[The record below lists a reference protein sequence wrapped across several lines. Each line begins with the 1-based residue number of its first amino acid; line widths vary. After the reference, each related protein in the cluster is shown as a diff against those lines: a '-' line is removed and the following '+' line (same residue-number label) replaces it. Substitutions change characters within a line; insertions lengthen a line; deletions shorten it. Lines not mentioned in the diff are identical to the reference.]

1 MKIFEI
7 VGDDIKVT
15 PEALMVK
22 EFKELWKKD
31 KSKGKEKAKIQLS
44 YVYYFSDWESPYA
57 KYIEEER
64 QERIVN
70 DLGMK
75 LEWVKGTD
83 IRLAIDRYAELTMTT
98 SMLLL
103 QDAKVAVNKLRGYFR
118 EVDLAALYF
127 REVDL
132 AALDKNDKPIYR
144 ANDLTSNLKAIGGVI
159 KGLKELED
167 EVKKE
172 QMDTSSIKGGGQKGF
187 FEDEL

>member
-7 VGDDIKVT
+7 IGDDIKVT
-15 PEALMVK
+15 PEALMIK
-22 EFKELWKKD
+22 EFKQLWKDD
-31 KSKGKEKAKIQLS
+31 KTKGKEKAKTQLS
-44 YVYYFSDWESPYA
+44 YVYYFSDWDSPYA
-57 KYIEEER
+57 KYTEEDR
-64 QERIVN
+64 QKRITE
-70 DLGMK
+70 DLDIK

-83 IRLAIDRYAELTMTT
+83 IRLAIDRYEELTMTT

-103 QDAKVAVNKLRGYFR
+103 QDAKVAVNKLRG
-118 EVDLAALYF
+118 YF

-172 QMDTSSIKGGGQKGF
+172 KMDASTIRGGGQKGF
-187 FEDEL
+187 FEDEM

>member
-64 QERIVN
+64 QERIVS

-103 QDAKVAVNKLRGYFR
+103 QDAKVAVNKLRG
-118 EVDLAALYF
+118 YF

>member
-1 MKIFEI
+1 MRIFEI
-7 VGDDIKVT
+7 VGDEIKIT
-15 PEALMVK
+15 PEVLMVK

-31 KSKGKEKAKIQLS
+31 KTKGKEKVKQQLS
-44 YVYYFSDWESPYA
+44 YVYYFCDWESPYA
-57 KYIEEER
+57 KYTEDDR
-64 QERIVN
+64 QEKIVN

-75 LEWVKGTD
+75 QEWIKGEDVK
-83 IRLAIDRYAELTMTT
+83 IAISRYEQLTMTT

-103 QDAKVAVNKLRGYFR
+103 QDAKVAVNKLRG
-118 EVDLAALYF
+118 YF

-172 QMDTSSIKGGGQKGF
+172 KMDTSSIKGGGQKGY
-187 FEDEL
+187 FEDDDI

>member
-31 KSKGKEKAKIQLS
+31 KSKGKEKVKTQLS

-75 LEWVKGTD
+75 LEWVKSTD

-103 QDAKVAVNKLRGYFR
+103 QDAKVAVNKLRG
-118 EVDLAALYF
+118 YF

>member
-1 MKIFEI
+1 
-7 VGDDIKVT
+7 
-15 PEALMVK
+15 
-22 EFKELWKKD
+22 
-31 KSKGKEKAKIQLS
+31 
-44 YVYYFSDWESPYA
+44 
-57 KYIEEER
+57 
-64 QERIVN
+64 
-70 DLGMK
+70 
-75 LEWVKGTD
+75 
-83 IRLAIDRYAELTMTT
+83 
-98 SMLLL
+98 MLLL
-103 QDAKVAVNKLRGYFR
+103 QDAKVAVNKLRG
-118 EVDLAALYF
+118 YF